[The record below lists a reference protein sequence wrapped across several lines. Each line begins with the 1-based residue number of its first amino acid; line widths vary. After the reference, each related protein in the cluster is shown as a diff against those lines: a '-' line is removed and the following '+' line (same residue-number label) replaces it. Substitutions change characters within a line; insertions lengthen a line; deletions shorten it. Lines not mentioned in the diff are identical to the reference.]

1 MRRRSYEE
9 PIPISELKLDLSSV
23 DVPVIR
29 NIVSR
34 GFNKNQLLILKEIR
48 CNIGRSLTS
57 ILRDASRRYG
67 IPLSTLK
74 LNAKIL
80 KDLNILKVDN
90 GGSRGVY
97 LTPLGEFVCEL
108 LGITSYGREFSV
120 DPKLIQSLNEKASLV
135 RKHVLEMMAEAGSGH
150 VGASLSVVDVLVA
163 LYFAKMRYDPKNPSW
178 PLRDRLILS
187 EGHAA
192 PALYAV
198 LALAGFIPTSEL
210 YKLRDINNYLSGH
223 PEIIIPGVD
232 MISGSLGQG
241 LSVGCG
247 MALALKRDGINSKV
261 YVILGDG
268 ELDEGQ
274 VWEAALTASK
284 YKLNNLVAIVDRNR
298 YQQGGLTEHIKPLE
312 PLAMKWI
319 AFGWHVIEVNGHDF
333 RELLRALNEV
343 DYVMDKPSAI
353 IAHTIKGKGYPPAEG
368 NNDYHNKPISKD
380 ELRLWGFK

>member
-9 PIPISELKLDLSSV
+9 PIPISELKLDLNSIN
-23 DVPVIR
+23 VPVVR

-34 GFNKNQLLILKEIR
+34 GFNKNQLLILKEIKF
-48 CNIGRSLTS
+48 NNGRSLSS
-57 ILRDASRRYG
+57 ILREVSRKYG

-80 KDLNILKVDN
+80 KELNILKVGN
-90 GGSRGVY
+90 EGSKGAY
-97 LTPLGEFVCEL
+97 LTPLGEFICEL
-108 LGITSYGREFSV
+108 LSITNYDREFSV
-120 DPKLIQSLNEKASLV
+120 DPKIIQSLNEIASLV
-135 RKHVLEMMAEAGSGH
+135 RKYVLEMIAEAGSGH
-150 VGASLSVVDVLVA
+150 IGASLSIVDVLVA
-163 LYFAKMRYDPKNPSW
+163 LYFAKMRYDPKNPKW

-187 EGHAA
+187 KGHAA

-198 LALAGFIPTSEL
+198 LALAGFIPMSEL
-210 YKLRDINNYLSGH
+210 SKLRDVNSYLSGH
-223 PEIIIPGVD
+223 PEITIPGVD
-232 MISGSLGQG
+232 MVSGSLGQG

-284 YKLNNLVAIVDRNR
+284 YRLNNLVAIVDRNK
-298 YQQGGLTEHIKPLE
+298 YQQGGHTEYVKPLE
-312 PLAMKWI
+312 PLTIKWI

-333 RELLRALNEV
+333 RELLNALNEV
-343 DYVMDKPSAI
+343 DYVTNKPSVI
-353 IAHTIKGKGYPPAEG
+353 IAHTVKGKGYPPAED
-368 NNDYHNKPISKD
+368 NNDYHSKPVSKD
-380 ELRLWGFK
+380 ELKLWGI